1 MIELETR
8 VKIPFLWGKA
18 VFRKTNWTQINLI
31 VGPNGSGKTL
41 LAQSLSEQFKA
52 AGYSVRFIKSDRGN
66 RKKQLALLKSNDKIR
81 EKIEKVLSSMFG
93 KSIKFIE
100 DIDGTLIPIVE
111 NKAWNVEYMLEDA
124 ECHGLR
130 EIILLLISLYQKS
143 DEKNIGEC
151 IFFDEPELHLHPQF
165 QTFFM
170 NEIRKEAQHSS
181 RRMFFLISH
190 SPFFIDLRTPE
201 DLTGV
206 IVCHVN
212 KIPTTIDELNDE
224 DDALFRRFLPRFNT
238 YHKQFFFSDNQI
250 FVEGYTD
257 QQMFTYLLPF
267 IENEYSAAGTGIIDV
282 GGKDE
287 LGVFCKVCSL
297 LGTNGR
303 IITDLDSL
311 FSGKLRDVFCEDER
325 VCQWLEKQKEKQSA
339 FYESIF
345 SEKELAQEITLE
357 KLIRKLE
364 RLLVEI
370 GKAAIELSPAEVR
383 SLLKKDAKNQNNQM
397 HTNNA
402 VTKTGNQSGNAAGS
416 KSDYHVNQ
424 KDVMLLEVLLQKL
437 ALLQEKHENAE
448 AIDTYKT
455 VLLQGVNQ
463 IPELL
468 EKLLP
473 PKIAA
478 TIPLVKNLSA
488 LVLAAAEAARVYVL
502 HKGCIEHYYTQNQIL
517 FMPVSAKDRL
527 FRNELDFIQSSH
539 KKTLRKKYEA
549 LIGLLEK
556 ACTTV

>member
-18 VFRKTNWTQINLI
+18 VFRKCNWSQINLI
-31 VGPNGSGKTL
+31 VGANGSGKTL
-41 LAQSLSEQFKA
+41 LAQSLAEQFAK

-66 RKKQLALLKSNDKIR
+66 RKKQLAILKSNDKIR

-93 KSIKFIE
+93 KSINFIE

-130 EIILLLISLYQKS
+130 EIILLLINLYQKS
-143 DEKNIGEC
+143 SEPSDGEC

-170 NEIRKEAQHSS
+170 NEIRKEVQHSS
-181 RRMFFLISH
+181 RKVFFLISH

-212 KIPTTIDELNDE
+212 NVPTSIEELSE
-224 DDALFRRFLPRFNT
+224 SDDALFRRFLPRFNT

-267 IENEYSAAGTGIIDV
+267 IEDEYSTAGTGIIDV

-325 VCQWLEKQKEKQSA
+325 VCGWLFKQKEKQSV

-345 SEKELAQEITLE
+345 TSKELEQEITLE

-364 RLLVEI
+364 RMLVEI
-370 GKAAIELSPAEVR
+370 GKCAIDFSPAEIN
-383 SLLKKDAKNQNNQM
+383 LQLKKNSKNNF
-397 HTNNA
+397 HA
-402 VTKTGNQSGNAAGS
+402 S
-416 KSDYHVNQ
+416 Q
-424 KDVMLLEVLLQKL
+424 KKLMLLEIFLQKL
-437 ALLQEKHENAE
+437 SLLQEKHENAE
-448 AIDTYKT
+448 AVDTYKT
-455 VLLQGVNQ
+455 VLLQGVNA
-463 IPELL
+463 IPQLL

-488 LVLAAAEAARVYVL
+488 LVFAAAEAARVYIL
-502 HKGCIEHYYTQNQIL
+502 PKGCIEHYYSQNQIL

-527 FRNELDFIQSSH
+527 FRNELDFIQTAH
-539 KKTLRKKYEA
+539 KKNIRKKYAE
-549 LIGLLEK
+549 LIELLTK
-556 ACTTV
+556 ASK